1 MTGVACYRLK
11 ERTLGW
17 SAVPSVLGGGGR
29 GGDVARGVAGTLIK
43 CPQDHGPPNPRK
55 LFFKKNKKTETEV
68 DEEGGG
74 KGGGA
79 PRRTFAGEGHGVHRV
94 AVVVADVILV
104 APHFVQANADLA
116 CICSVF
122 RVEVR
127 GRREQGERER
137 ACVKRRGCGGGS
149 LAGLF
154 LHH

>member
-1 MTGVACYRLK
+1 MWRG
-11 ERTLGW
+11 GW
-17 SAVPSVLGGGGR
+17 RAPLSSVLKIM
-29 GGDVARGVAGTLIK
+29 ARLTLE
-43 CPQDHGPPNPRK
+43 NF
-55 LFFKKNKKTETEV
+55 FFKKTKKTETEV

-154 LHH
+154 LHPREREREKERERARARACPLRCEKRMIF